1 MRTAGRSLAAF
12 RRGALVR
19 QDGGRIQHDP
29 GGVSHRGA
37 GQRVLE
43 SREWRVV
50 LRRASPHDLSGDFG
64 CVPPVSILDC
74 EQDWN
79 VWHPEYD
86 KKLGPPTANATV
98 TGAKYHRSFG
108 SGTTVDLDL
117 SDPKHPKSCIRWSDG
132 DTTGA
137 DCAHSRKKILQHR
150 YVTVEIGA
158 GRCDVTKYGAV
169 GDGKADDVRVQQQQP
184 PLG

>member
-1 MRTAGRSLAAF
+1 MLLDFGGISRYIIWAKPARVKRRTSIVLRNLGMRTAGRSLAAF
-12 RRGALVR
+12 CGGALVR

-43 SREWRVV
+43 SREWRLV
-50 LRRASPHDLSGDFG
+50 LRRASPHNLSGDFG
-64 CVPPVSILDC
+64 CVPPASILDC

-98 TGAKYHRSFG
+98 DGAKYLLR
-108 SGTTVDLDL
+108 TIMIATY
-117 SDPKHPKSCIRWSDG
+117 P
-132 DTTGA
+132 
-137 DCAHSRKKILQHR
+137 HSS
-150 YVTVEIGA
+150 
-158 GRCDVTKYGAV
+158 
-169 GDGKADDVRVQQQQP
+169 
-184 PLG
+184 

>member
-64 CVPPVSILDC
+64 CVPPASILDC

-98 TGAKYHRSFG
+98 DGAKYHRSFG
-108 SGTTVDLDL
+108 KSRDYCWHLGCIL
-117 SDPKHPKSCIRWSDG
+117 PKSASNNRANRTGRWKRWRR
-132 DTTGA
+132 TTPSTTSTTTA
-137 DCAHSRKKILQHR
+137 
-150 YVTVEIGA
+150 T
-158 GRCDVTKYGAV
+158 
-169 GDGKADDVRVQQQQP
+169 
-184 PLG
+184 